1 MDQRNNQNDEIEIN
15 LQELFYVLWNNAL
28 VIILA
33 ALLCASIAFAYT
45 KFFVTPMYK
54 STTSI
59 YVLNRQNESTLTSS
73 DLSASTQLTYDYS
86 RLIKSRAVAE
96 EVIKRLHLDVT
107 ADTLIKR
114 ITTST
119 PNNSRI
125 INISV
130 LDEDP
135 ASAKKIADS
144 VRNEAAIKIQEVT
157 ACDAVNMVDEANLPT
172 KKYSPSYS
180 KNIVIGGII
189 GGALAVGIVVLK
201 YILDDTIKTAE
212 DVEKYLG
219 LSTLGS
225 IPAKEKTATKKKKS
239 KTKKVTKR

>member
-33 ALLCASIAFAYT
+33 AVLCATIAFAYT

-59 YVLNRQNESTLTSS
+59 YVLNKQNQSTLTSS

-96 EVIKRLHLDVT
+96 EVIKRLHLDVS

-114 ITTST
+114 ISTST

-135 ASAKKIADS
+135 ATAKKIADS
-144 VRNEAAIKIQEVT
+144 VRNEAAIKIQVVT
-157 ACDAVNMVDEANLPT
+157 ACDAVNMVDEANLPS
-172 KKYSPSYS
+172 KKSSPSYS
-180 KNIVIGGII
+180 KNVLIGGAF
-189 GGALAVGIVVLK
+189 GGALAVGIIVLK

-225 IPAKEKTATKKKKS
+225 IPAKERSTRKKKS
-239 KTKKVTKR
+239 NTKKVTKG